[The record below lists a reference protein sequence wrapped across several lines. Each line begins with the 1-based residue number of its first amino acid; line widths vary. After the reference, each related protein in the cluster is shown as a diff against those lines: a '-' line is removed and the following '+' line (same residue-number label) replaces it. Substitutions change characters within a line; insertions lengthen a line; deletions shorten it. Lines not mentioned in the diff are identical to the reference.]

1 MGSGDIWTSQSP
13 VEKITPEK
21 NRIMKTSVIIAGLL
35 LVLVAN
41 ILVVYYTPYGFYGT
55 SGVSGF
61 STYEGFQSKKP
72 MTAEQRAA
80 MDAMIAAKKAKKT
93 MAGFQNMANKP
104 MNMVSGAPT
113 NMVSG
118 APTNQVEGFESY
130 YLENAGGAKE
140 QYAPV
145 GAFDGVKLSTGNNVS
160 DWRYTAPNEKLMG
173 PEFSPDSENLF
184 MFKNNQCK
192 PECCGASFSCGGGCV
207 CTTPQQR
214 QYIAGRG
221 GNRTEPEDSA

>member
-1 MGSGDIWTSQSP
+1 
-13 VEKITPEK
+13 
-21 NRIMKTSVIIAGLL
+21 MKTSVIIAGLL

-55 SGVSGF
+55 SGF
-61 STYEGFQSKKP
+61 AMHEGFKSAREKVMMQ
-72 MTAEQRAA
+72 
-80 MDAMIAAKKAKKT
+80 
-93 MAGFQNMANKP
+93 GFQNAPQNMANKP

-118 APTNQVEGFESY
+118 APRNQVEGFESY

>member
-1 MGSGDIWTSQSP
+1 
-13 VEKITPEK
+13 
-21 NRIMKTSVIIAGLL
+21 MKTSVIIAGLL

-55 SGVSGF
+55 SGF
-61 STYEGFQSKKP
+61 STYEGFRATRGGVKSKV
-72 MTAEQRAA
+72 TAEQIAEQ
-80 MDAMIAAKKAKKT
+80 DALTAAKKASQA

-173 PEFSPDSENLF
+173 PEFSPDSDNLF

>member
-55 SGVSGF
+55 SGF
-61 STYEGFQSKKP
+61 STYEGFKS
-72 MTAEQRAA
+72 A
-80 MDAMIAAKKAKKT
+80 KAKAKAKNSSTTTENT
-93 MAGFQNMANKP
+93 MSGFQNMANKP
-104 MNMVSGAPT
+104 MNMVSGAPM

>member
-55 SGVSGF
+55 SGF
-61 STYEGFQSKKP
+61 AMHEGFNSSNAPSMNNAERLQLTAKNAITAKNP
-72 MTAEQRAA
+72 TGMT
-80 MDAMIAAKKAKKT
+80 
-93 MAGFQNMANKP
+93 
-104 MNMVSGAPT
+104 
-113 NMVSG
+113 
-118 APTNQVEGFESY
+118 EGFEAMAVKLEGFDSY
-130 YLENAGGAKE
+130 YLENAGGTKE
-140 QYAPV
+140 QYAPI

-173 PEFSPDSENLF
+173 PEFSPDADNLF

-214 QYIAGRG
+214 QFIAGRG

>member
-1 MGSGDIWTSQSP
+1 MGSENVWTSQSP

-55 SGVSGF
+55 SGF
-61 STYEGFQSKKP
+61 SMYEGFQGKKFT
-72 MTAEQRAA
+72 MTPEQKAA
-80 MDAMIAAKKAKKT
+80 REARMKEI
-93 MAGFQNMANKP
+93 MATKNTTDTTDGFDVMSIK
-104 MNMVSGAPT
+104 
-113 NMVSG
+113 
-118 APTNQVEGFESY
+118 VEGFDSY

-145 GAFDGVKLSTGNNVS
+145 GAFDGVRLSTGNNVS
-160 DWRYTAPNEKLMG
+160 NWRYTAPNESLMG
-173 PEFSPDSENLF
+173 PEFSPDADNLF

>member
-1 MGSGDIWTSQSP
+1 MGSGDVWTSQSP

-55 SGVSGF
+55 SGF
-61 STYEGFQSKKP
+61 STYEGFKSASGGKQ
-72 MTAEQRAA
+72 
-80 MDAMIAAKKAKKT
+80 
-93 MAGFQNMANKP
+93 GFQNVSQNQNMVNKP
-104 MNMVSGAPT
+104 MNMVSGAQ
-113 NMVSG
+113 
-118 APTNQVEGFESY
+118 TNQVEGFESY